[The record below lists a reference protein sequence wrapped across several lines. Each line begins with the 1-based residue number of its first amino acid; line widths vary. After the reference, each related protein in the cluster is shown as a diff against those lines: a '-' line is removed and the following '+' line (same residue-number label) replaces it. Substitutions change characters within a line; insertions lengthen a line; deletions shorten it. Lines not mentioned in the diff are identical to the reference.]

1 MFYPECD
8 QCAKNNP
15 DLKEV
20 ITKIDKVLENLP
32 QGSILQPEIIAQ
44 KILEKV
50 SKVSGSFEILSE
62 ERLLAKKKYYVC
74 SNPDCENLIEI
85 PLFQKTINDGDSFEC
100 SRCLK
105 NLTKQK
111 LKEISVYRFN
121 PERYLVKKSQGTT
134 TSRDFS
140 DDEIISILFLS
151 ADPSDASR
159 LRVGEEFREIQEKLT
174 LAKLRDHFKLELPQL
189 STRSSDISQV
199 LLNVQPH
206 IIHFSGH
213 GSADGALCFE
223 DNSGNAHL
231 IEPDA
236 ITELFKQFTPRLVCV
251 VLNACY
257 SEKQAEA
264 IANNVQYVIGMKT
277 SIGDRAAIAYSIG
290 FYQALGAGMSVEKA
304 HVFGCVQIRLQDI
317 PEHLTPILF
326 ARNTK

>member
-8 QCAKNNP
+8 QCAKKFP
-15 DLKEV
+15 DLKDV

-32 QGSILQPEIIAQ
+32 QGSTLRPEIIAQ

-50 SKVSGSFEILSE
+50 SKVSGSFEILADE
-62 ERLLAKKKYYVC
+62 GLLVKKNYYVC

-85 PLFQKTINDGDSFEC
+85 SLFQKAINDGDSFEC
-100 SRCLK
+100 PRCMK
-105 NLTKQK
+105 DLTKQK
-111 LKEISVYRFN
+111 LKEILVYRFN
-121 PERYLVKKSQGTT
+121 PNRYLGKKSQRITI
-134 TSRDFS
+134 RKDFA

-159 LRVGEEFREIQEKLT
+159 LRIGEEFREIQGKLT

-189 STRSSDISQV
+189 STRSSDISQA
-199 LLNVQPH
+199 LLNIQPH
-206 IIHFSGH
+206 IAHFSGH

-236 ITELFKQFTPRLVCV
+236 ITELFKQFAPRLVCV

-264 IANNVQYVIGMKT
+264 IANNIQYVIGMKT

-290 FYQALGAGMSVEKA
+290 FYQALGAGMSIEKA
-304 HVFGCVQIRLQDI
+304 HEFGCVQIRLQGI
-317 PEHLTPILF
+317 PEYLTPTLF
-326 ARNTK
+326 LKKQ